1 MSQRGVHFDQLFGWE
16 LTLLEP
22 GPFWAEV
29 PDLLKP
35 IYHFFNVPIQSGSSD
50 PQSPLRLIRW
60 VGDPIQEPLMH
71 YTTS

>member
-1 MSQRGVHFDQLFGWE
+1 MHFDQLFGWE

-35 IYHFFNVPIQSGSSD
+35 IYHFFNVPIQSGASD

-60 VGDPIQEPLMH
+60 VSSGYCVYGVGTKSPRLFV
-71 YTTS
+71 